1 MNPIV
6 NLKTVVWGTNFINGG
21 YPVLNKNQEKEGV
34 KGGRF
39 SRTMKISEPEISAEG
54 KDLWLLWFRMC
65 AGEEEIGTTAT
76 R

>member
-39 SRTMKISEPEISAEG
+39 SRTMKISELEISAEG